1 MRLDWSRIVSIEDLR
16 RLARRRVPRPLFGFI
31 DGGAEDEVSLGD
43 NRAAFDRWKF
53 RQRVFVDVS
62 QIDTEVDL
70 FGAPIRLPLA
80 ISPTGLA
87 GLAWPRAEVAL
98 ARAAAA
104 YGIPFTV
111 ATPSTSSLER
121 VAREAGGRLWFQLY
135 MLQDR
140 DYTMKLVERARAAD
154 YEALVVTGD
163 IAVAGKRERDARSG
177 FTVPLRP
184 RLANVIELLGHPSWL
199 WQIATH
205 GVPKIENLADWS
217 VANVGTQTLAAM
229 TASQFDPAL
238 DWDTL
243 RRLRDA
249 WPRRLLLK
257 GVLTAED
264 TEQAV
269 AIGADGVVVSN
280 HGGRQLDCTVA
291 PIDAL
296 PEVVRAAGGKI
307 AVLID
312 GGVRRGSHVIKARAL
327 GATAA
332 MVGRATLYGVAAA
345 GEQGARHALEILAS
359 EVARSMALLG
369 RTVVRDLDPAIMQRD

>member
-1 MRLDWSRIVSIEDLR
+1 LSTDWSRIVSIEDLR
-16 RLARRRVPRPLFGFI
+16 RLARRRVPRPLFEFI
-31 DGGAEDEVSLGD
+31 DGGAEDELALAE
-43 NRAAFDRWKF
+43 NRAAYDRWKF
-53 RQRVFVDVS
+53 HQRVFVDVS
-62 QIDTEVDL
+62 QIVTEVDL
-70 FGAPIRLPLA
+70 FGKAIRFPMA

-104 YGIPFTV
+104 YGVPFTL

-135 MLQDR
+135 VLRDR
-140 DYTMKLVERARAAD
+140 AYTMKLVERARAAE
-154 YEALVVTGD
+154 YEALVITGD
-163 IAVAGKRERDARSG
+163 VAVAGKRERDSRSG

-184 RLANVIELLGHPSWL
+184 SVANVIGLLGHPRWL

-205 GVPKIENLADWS
+205 GVPSIENLADWP

-229 TASQFDPAL
+229 AASQFDSAL
-238 DWDTL
+238 DWETL

-257 GVLTAED
+257 GVMTAAD
-264 TEQAV
+264 AEQAV
-269 AIGADGVVVSN
+269 ALGADGVVISN

-291 PIDAL
+291 PLDAL
-296 PEVVRAAGGKI
+296 PEVVRAAGHKL
-307 AVLID
+307 AVLVD
-312 GGVRRGSHVIKARAL
+312 GGVRRGSHAMKARAL

-345 GEQGARHALEILAS
+345 GEEGARHALEILTT
-359 EVARSMALLG
+359 EIRRSMALLG
-369 RTVVRDLDPAIMQRD
+369 RTVVRDLDPGIMQRA

>member
-1 MRLDWSRIVSIEDLR
+1 LSIDWSRVVSIEDLR
-16 RLARRRVPRPLFGFI
+16 RLARRHVPHPLFGFI
-31 DGGAEDEVSLGD
+31 DGGAEDEVALAD
-43 NRAAFDRWKF
+43 NRVAYDRWKF

-62 QIDTEVDL
+62 RIDTEVDL
-70 FGAPIRLPLA
+70 FGTPIRFPLA

-104 YGIPFTV
+104 YGIPFTL

-135 MLQDR
+135 VLRDR
-140 DYTMKLVERARAAD
+140 DYMMRLVERARAAD
-154 YEALVVTGD
+154 YEALVITGD
-163 IAVAGKRERDARSG
+163 VAVGGKRERDPRSG

-184 RLANVIELLGHPSWL
+184 RVANMIGLLGHPKWL

-217 VANVGTQTLAAM
+217 LANVGTQTLAAM
-229 TASQFDPAL
+229 AASQFDSAL

-243 RRLRDA
+243 QRLRDA

-264 TEQAV
+264 TEKAV
-269 AIGADGVVVSN
+269 ALGADGVIVSN

-291 PIDAL
+291 PLDAL
-296 PEVVRAAGGKI
+296 PEVVRAAGGKLTI
-307 AVLID
+307 LID
-312 GGVRRGSHVIKARAL
+312 GGVRRGSHAMKARAL
-327 GATAA
+327 GATAV
-332 MVGRATLYGVAAA
+332 MIGRATLYGVAAA
-345 GEQGARHALEILAS
+345 GEAGARHALEILTT
-359 EVARSMALLG
+359 EIRRSMALLG
-369 RTVVRDLDPAIMQRD
+369 RTVVRELDAGIMQRE

>member
-1 MRLDWSRIVSIEDLR
+1 MSIDWARIVSIEDLR
-16 RLARRRVPRPLFGFI
+16 RLARRHVPRPLFGFI
-31 DGGAEDEVSLGD
+31 DGGAEDEVALAE
-43 NRAAFDRWKF
+43 NRAAYDRWKF

-62 QIDTEVDL
+62 DIDTGVEL
-70 FGAPIRLPLA
+70 FGKPIRFPLA

-98 ARAAAA
+98 ARAAAG
-104 YGIPFTV
+104 YGIPFTL

-135 MLQDR
+135 VLRDR

-154 YEALVVTGD
+154 YEALVITGD
-163 IAVAGKRERDARSG
+163 VAVAGKRERDSRSG

-184 RLANVIELLGHPSWL
+184 RLGNMIALLGHPKWL

-205 GVPKIENLADWS
+205 GVPKIENLADWPL
-217 VANVGTQTLAAM
+217 ANVGTQTLAAM
-229 TASQFDPAL
+229 AASQFDSSL
-238 DWDTL
+238 DWESL

-249 WPRRLLLK
+249 WPRKLLLK
-257 GVLTAED
+257 GVVTAED
-264 TEQAV
+264 AEKAV
-269 AIGADGVVVSN
+269 ALGADGVIVSN

-291 PIDAL
+291 PLDAL
-296 PEVVRAAGGKI
+296 PDVVHAARGKL
-307 AVLID
+307 AVLVD
-312 GGVRRGSHVIKARAL
+312 GGVRRGSHAIKARAL

-345 GEQGARHALEILAS
+345 GEEGARHALEILTT
-359 EVARSMALLG
+359 EIRRSLALLG
-369 RTVVRDLDPAIMQRD
+369 RTAVRDLDAGIMQRD

>member
-1 MRLDWSRIVSIEDLR
+1 LSIDWSRVVSIEDLR
-16 RLARRRVPRPLFGFI
+16 RLARRHVPHPLFGFI
-31 DGGAEDEVSLGD
+31 DGGAEDEVALAD
-43 NRAAFDRWKF
+43 NRAAYDRWKF

-62 QIDTEVDL
+62 RIDTEVDL
-70 FGAPIRLPLA
+70 FGTPIRFPLA

-104 YGIPFTV
+104 YGIPFTL

-135 MLQDR
+135 VLRDR
-140 DYTMKLVERARAAD
+140 DHMMRLVERARAAD
-154 YEALVVTGD
+154 YEALVITGD
-163 IAVAGKRERDARSG
+163 VAVGGKRERDPRSG

-184 RLANVIELLGHPSWL
+184 RLANLIGLLGHPKWL

-217 VANVGTQTLAAM
+217 LANVGTQTLAAM
-229 TASQFDPAL
+229 AASQFDSAL
-238 DWDTL
+238 DWNTL
-243 RRLRDA
+243 QRLRDA
-249 WPRRLLLK
+249 WPRKLLLK
-257 GVLTAED
+257 GVLTADDAEK
-264 TEQAV
+264 AV
-269 AIGADGVVVSN
+269 ALGADGVIVSN

-291 PIDAL
+291 PFDAL
-296 PEVVRAAGGKI
+296 PEVVRAASGKL

-312 GGVRRGSHVIKARAL
+312 GGVRRGSHAMKARAL

-345 GEQGARHALEILAS
+345 GEEGARHALEILTT
-359 EVARSMALLG
+359 EIKRSMALLG
-369 RTVVRDLDPAIMQRD
+369 RTVVRDLDAGIMQRD

>member
-1 MRLDWSRIVSIEDLR
+1 MTIDWSRVVSIEDLR
-16 RLARRRVPRPLFGFI
+16 QLARRHVPHPLFGFI
-31 DGGAEDEVSLGD
+31 DGGAEDEVALSD

-53 RQRVFVDVS
+53 HQRVFVDVS
-62 QIDTEVDL
+62 RIDTEVDL
-70 FGAPIRLPLA
+70 FGTPIRFPLA

-104 YGIPFTV
+104 YGIPFTL

-135 MLQDR
+135 VLRDR
-140 DYTMKLVERARAAD
+140 DYTMRLVERARAAD
-154 YEALVVTGD
+154 YEALVITGD
-163 IAVAGKRERDARSG
+163 VAVAGKRERDPRSG

-184 RLANVIELLGHPSWL
+184 RVANMIGLLGHPKWL

-217 VANVGTQTLAAM
+217 LANVGTQTLAAM
-229 TASQFDPAL
+229 AASQFDSAL
-238 DWDTL
+238 DWEAL
-243 RRLRDA
+243 QRLRET
-249 WPRRLLLK
+249 WPRKLLLK

-264 TEQAV
+264 TEKAV
-269 AIGADGVVVSN
+269 ALGADGVIVSN

-291 PIDAL
+291 PLDAL
-296 PEVVRAAGGKI
+296 PEVVRAAGDKL

-312 GGVRRGSHVIKARAL
+312 GGVRRGSHAMKARAL

-345 GEQGARHALEILAS
+345 GEEGARHALEILTT
-359 EVARSMALLG
+359 EIKRSMALLG
-369 RTVVRDLDPAIMQRD
+369 RIAVRDLDAGIMQRD

>member
-1 MRLDWSRIVSIEDLR
+1 LSIDWSRVVSIEDLR
-16 RLARRRVPRPLFGFI
+16 RIARRHVPHPLFGFI
-31 DGGAEDEVSLGD
+31 DGGAEDEVALVD
-43 NRAAFDRWKF
+43 NRAAYDRWKF

-62 QIDTEVDL
+62 RIDAEVDL
-70 FGAPIRLPLA
+70 FGTPIRYPLA

-104 YGIPFTV
+104 YGIPFTL

-135 MLQDR
+135 VLRDR
-140 DYTMKLVERARAAD
+140 DYTMRLVERARAAD
-154 YEALVVTGD
+154 YEALVITGD
-163 IAVAGKRERDARSG
+163 VAVGGKRERDPRSG

-184 RLANVIELLGHPSWL
+184 RLANLLGLAGHPKWL
-199 WQIATH
+199 WQIAMH
-205 GVPKIENLADWS
+205 GVPKIENLADWP

-229 TASQFDPAL
+229 AASQFDAAL
-238 DWDTL
+238 DWETL

-249 WPRRLLLK
+249 WPRKLLLK
-257 GVLTAED
+257 GVLTADD
-264 TEQAV
+264 TEKAL
-269 AIGADGVVVSN
+269 ALGADGVVVSN

-291 PIDAL
+291 PLDAL
-296 PEVVRAAGGKI
+296 PEVVRAAGGKL

-312 GGVRRGSHVIKARAL
+312 GGVRRGSHAMKARAL

-332 MVGRATLYGVAAA
+332 MIGRATLYGVAAA
-345 GEQGARHALEILAS
+345 GEEGARHALEILTT
-359 EVARSMALLG
+359 EIKRSMALLG
-369 RTVVRDLDPAIMQRD
+369 RTVVRDLDAGIMQRD

>member
-1 MRLDWSRIVSIEDLR
+1 MSIDWSRIVSIEDLR
-16 RLARRRVPRPLFGFI
+16 RLARRHVPRPLFGFI
-31 DGGAEDEVSLGD
+31 DGGAEDEVSLAD
-43 NRAAFDRWKF
+43 NRAAFERWKF

-62 QIDTEVDL
+62 RIDTEVDL
-70 FGAPIRLPLA
+70 FGTPIRLPLA

-87 GLAWPRAEVAL
+87 GLAWPRAEIAL

-104 YGIPFTV
+104 YGIPFTL

-135 MLQDR
+135 MLRDR
-140 DYTMKLVERARAAD
+140 EYTMKLVERARAAD
-154 YEALVVTGD
+154 YEALVITGD
-163 IAVAGKRERDARSG
+163 VAVAGKRERDPRSG

-184 RLANVIELLGHPSWL
+184 RLTNMIELLRHPRWL

-205 GVPKIENLADWS
+205 GVPKIENLADWP
-217 VANVGTQTLAAM
+217 VANVGSQTLAAM
-229 TASQFDPAL
+229 AASQFDPAL

-243 RRLRDA
+243 RRLRDT

-264 TEQAV
+264 TQAAV
-269 AIGADGVVVSN
+269 ALGADGVVVSN

-291 PIDAL
+291 PLDAL
-296 PEVVRAAGGKI
+296 PEVVRAAGGKL

-312 GGVRRGSHVIKARAL
+312 GGVRRGSHVMKARAL

-345 GEQGARHALEILAS
+345 GEQGARHALEILAT
-359 EVARSMALLG
+359 EITRSMALLG
-369 RTVVRDLDPAIMQRD
+369 RTVVRDLDPGIIQRD

>member
-1 MRLDWSRIVSIEDLR
+1 LSIDWSRVVSIEDLR
-16 RLARRRVPRPLFGFI
+16 RLARRHVPHPLFGFI
-31 DGGAEDEVSLGD
+31 DGGAEDEVALAD
-43 NRAAFDRWKF
+43 NRAAYDRWKL

-62 QIDTEVDL
+62 RIDTEVDL
-70 FGAPIRLPLA
+70 FGTPIQFPLA

-104 YGIPFTV
+104 YGIPFTL

-135 MLQDR
+135 VLRDR
-140 DYTMKLVERARAAD
+140 DYTMRLVERARAAD
-154 YEALVVTGD
+154 YEALVITGD
-163 IAVAGKRERDARSG
+163 VAVAGKRERDPRSG

-184 RLANVIELLGHPSWL
+184 RVANMIGLLGHPKWL

-217 VANVGTQTLAAM
+217 LANVGTQTLAAM
-229 TASQFDPAL
+229 AASQFDSAL

-243 RRLRDA
+243 QRLRDA
-249 WPRRLLLK
+249 WPRKLLLK
-257 GVLTAED
+257 GVLTADDAEK
-264 TEQAV
+264 AV
-269 AIGADGVVVSN
+269 ALGADGVIVSN

-291 PIDAL
+291 PLDAL
-296 PEVVRAAGGKI
+296 PEVVRAAGDKL

-312 GGVRRGSHVIKARAL
+312 GGVRRGSHVMKARAL

-345 GEQGARHALEILAS
+345 GEEGARHALEILTT
-359 EVARSMALLG
+359 EIKRSMALLG
-369 RTVVRDLDPAIMQRD
+369 RTVVRDLDAGIMQRD

>member
-1 MRLDWSRIVSIEDLR
+1 LSVDWSRVVSIEDLR
-16 RLARRRVPRPLFGFI
+16 RLARRHVPHPLFGFI
-31 DGGAEDEVSLGD
+31 DGGAEDEVALAD
-43 NRAAFDRWKF
+43 NRAAYDRWKF

-62 QIDTEVDL
+62 RIDTEVDL
-70 FGAPIRLPLA
+70 FGTPIRFPLA

-104 YGIPFTV
+104 YGIPFTL

-135 MLQDR
+135 VLRDR
-140 DYTMKLVERARAAD
+140 DYMMRLVERARAAD
-154 YEALVVTGD
+154 YEALVITGD
-163 IAVAGKRERDARSG
+163 VAVGGKRERDPRSG

-184 RLANVIELLGHPSWL
+184 RLANLIGLLGHPKWL

-217 VANVGTQTLAAM
+217 LANVGTQTLAAM
-229 TASQFDPAL
+229 AASQFDSAL
-238 DWDTL
+238 DWNTL
-243 RRLRDA
+243 QRLRDA
-249 WPRRLLLK
+249 WPRKLLLK
-257 GVLTAED
+257 GVLTADDAEK
-264 TEQAV
+264 AV
-269 AIGADGVVVSN
+269 ALGADGVIVSN

-291 PIDAL
+291 PFDAL
-296 PEVVRAAGGKI
+296 PEVVRAASGKL

-312 GGVRRGSHVIKARAL
+312 GGVRRGSHAMKARAL

-345 GEQGARHALEILAS
+345 GEEGARHALEILTT
-359 EVARSMALLG
+359 EIKRSMALLG
-369 RTVVRDLDPAIMQRD
+369 RTVVRDLDAGIMQRD

>member
-1 MRLDWSRIVSIEDLR
+1 MSIDWSRVVSIEDLR
-16 RLARRRVPRPLFGFI
+16 RLARRHVPHPLFGFI
-31 DGGAEDEVSLGD
+31 DGGAEDEVALAD
-43 NRAAFDRWKF
+43 NRAAFDRWKL

-62 QIDTEVDL
+62 KIDTQVDL
-70 FGAPIRLPLA
+70 FGVPIRFPLA

-98 ARAAAA
+98 ARAAAH
-104 YGIPFTV
+104 YGIPFTL

-135 MLQDR
+135 MLRDR
-140 DYTMKLVERARAAD
+140 DYTMKLVERASGAG
-154 YEALVVTGD
+154 YEALVITGD
-163 IAVAGKRERDARSG
+163 VAVAGKRERDARSG

-184 RLANVIELLGHPSWL
+184 SFANMLGLLGHPKWL

-229 TASQFDPAL
+229 AATQFDSSL
-238 DWDTL
+238 DWEML
-243 RRLRDA
+243 RRLRDV
-249 WPRRLLLK
+249 WPRKLLLK

-264 TEQAV
+264 AEEAIAV
-269 AIGADGVVVSN
+269 GADGVIVSN

-291 PIDAL
+291 PLDAL
-296 PEVVRAAGGKI
+296 PEVVRAAGGKL

-312 GGVRRGSHVIKARAL
+312 GGVRRGSHAVKARAL
-327 GATAA
+327 GAAAA

-345 GEQGARHALEILAS
+345 GEEGARHALEILTT
-359 EVARSMALLG
+359 EITRSMALLG
-369 RTVVRDLDPAIMQRD
+369 RTAVRDLDAGIMQRE

>member
-1 MRLDWSRIVSIEDLR
+1 MSIDWSRVVSIEDLR
-16 RLARRRVPRPLFGFI
+16 RLARRHVPHPLFGFI
-31 DGGAEDEVSLGD
+31 DGGAEDEVALAD
-43 NRAAFDRWKF
+43 NRAAYDRWKF
-53 RQRVFVDVS
+53 RQRVFADVS
-62 QIDTEVDL
+62 RIDTEVDL
-70 FGAPIRLPLA
+70 FGTPIRYPLA

-87 GLAWPRAEVAL
+87 GLAWPHAEVAL

-104 YGIPFTV
+104 YGIPFTL

-135 MLQDR
+135 VLRDR
-140 DYTMKLVERARAAD
+140 DYTLRLVGRARAAD
-154 YEALVVTGD
+154 YEALVITGD
-163 IAVAGKRERDARSG
+163 VAVAGKRERDPRSG

-184 RLANVIELLGHPSWL
+184 RIANIVELLGHPKWL

-205 GVPKIENLADWS
+205 GVPKIENLADWP

-229 TASQFDPAL
+229 AASQFDSAL
-238 DWDTL
+238 DWETL

-249 WPRRLLLK
+249 WPRKLLLK
-257 GVLTAED
+257 GVLTADDAEK
-264 TEQAV
+264 AV
-269 AIGADGVVVSN
+269 ALGADGVIVSN

-291 PIDAL
+291 PLDAL
-296 PEVVRAAGGKI
+296 PEVVSAVGGKL

-312 GGVRRGSHVIKARAL
+312 GGVRRGSHAMKARAL

-345 GEQGARHALEILAS
+345 GEEGARHALEILTT
-359 EVARSMALLG
+359 EIKRSMALLG
-369 RTVVRDLDPAIMQRD
+369 RTVVSELDAGIMQRD

>member
-1 MRLDWSRIVSIEDLR
+1 LSIDWSRIVSIEDLR
-16 RLARRRVPRPLFGFI
+16 RLARRHVPEPLFGFI
-31 DGGAEDEVSLGD
+31 DGGAEDELALAE
-43 NRAAFDRWKF
+43 NRAAYDRWKF

-70 FGAPIRLPLA
+70 FGKAIRFPMA

-104 YGIPFTV
+104 YGIPFTL

-135 MLQDR
+135 VLRDR
-140 DYTMKLVERARAAD
+140 AYTMKLVERARGAD
-154 YEALVVTGD
+154 YEALVITGD
-163 IAVAGKRERDARSG
+163 VAVAGKRERDARSG

-184 RLANVIELLGHPSWL
+184 SVANVIGLLGHPRWL
-199 WQIATH
+199 WQIAQH

-217 VANVGTQTLAAM
+217 VANVGAQTLAAM
-229 TASQFDPAL
+229 AASQFDSAL
-238 DWDTL
+238 DWETL
-243 RRLRDA
+243 RRLRDV

-257 GVLTAED
+257 GVMTAED
-264 TEQAV
+264 AERAV
-269 AIGADGVVVSN
+269 ALGADGVVVSN

-291 PIDAL
+291 PLDAL
-296 PEVVRAAGGKI
+296 PEVVRAAGHKL

-312 GGVRRGSHVIKARAL
+312 GGVRRGSHAMKARAL

-345 GEQGARHALEILAS
+345 GEEGARHALEILSA
-359 EVARSMALLG
+359 EIRRSMALLG
-369 RTVVRDLDPAIMQRD
+369 RTVVRDLDPGIMQRV

>member
-1 MRLDWSRIVSIEDLR
+1 MSIDWSRVVSIEDLR
-16 RLARRRVPRPLFGFI
+16 RLARRHVPHPLFGFI
-31 DGGAEDEVSLGD
+31 DGGAEDEVALAD
-43 NRAAFDRWKF
+43 NRAAYDRWKF

-62 QIDTEVDL
+62 RIDTEVDL
-70 FGAPIRLPLA
+70 FGTPIRFPLA

-104 YGIPFTV
+104 YGIPFTL

-135 MLQDR
+135 VLRDR
-140 DYTMKLVERARAAD
+140 EYMMRLVERARAAD
-154 YEALVVTGD
+154 YEALVITGD
-163 IAVAGKRERDARSG
+163 VAVGGKRERDPRSG

-184 RLANVIELLGHPSWL
+184 RLANLIGLLGHPKWL

-217 VANVGTQTLAAM
+217 LANVGTQTLAAM
-229 TASQFDPAL
+229 AASQFDSAL
-238 DWDTL
+238 DWNTL
-243 RRLRDA
+243 QRLRDA
-249 WPRRLLLK
+249 WPRKLLLK
-257 GVLTAED
+257 GVLTADDAEK
-264 TEQAV
+264 AV
-269 AIGADGVVVSN
+269 ALGADGVIVSN

-291 PIDAL
+291 PFDAL
-296 PEVVRAAGGKI
+296 PEVVRAASGKL

-312 GGVRRGSHVIKARAL
+312 GGVRRGSHAMKARAL

-345 GEQGARHALEILAS
+345 GEEGARHALEILTT
-359 EVARSMALLG
+359 EIKRSMALLG
-369 RTVVRDLDPAIMQRD
+369 RTVVRDLDAGIMQRD

>member
-1 MRLDWSRIVSIEDLR
+1 MSIDWSRVVSIEDLR
-16 RLARRRVPRPLFGFI
+16 RLARRHVPHPLFGFI
-31 DGGAEDEVSLGD
+31 DGGAEDEVALAD
-43 NRAAFDRWKF
+43 NRGAYDRWKF
-53 RQRVFVDVS
+53 RQRVFADVS
-62 QIDTEVDL
+62 KIDTEVDL
-70 FGAPIRLPLA
+70 FGQPIRFPLA

-104 YGIPFTV
+104 YGIPFTL

-135 MLQDR
+135 VLRDR
-140 DYTMKLVERARAAD
+140 DYTMKLVGRARAAD
-154 YEALVVTGD
+154 YEALVITGD
-163 IAVAGKRERDARSG
+163 VAVAGKRERDPRNG

-184 RLANVIELLGHPSWL
+184 RLANMVGLLGHPKWL

-205 GVPKIENLADWS
+205 GVPKIENLADWP
-217 VANVGTQTLAAM
+217 VADVGTQTLAAM
-229 TASQFDPAL
+229 AAAQFDSSL
-238 DWDTL
+238 DWEAL
-243 RRLRDA
+243 QRLRDA
-249 WPRRLLLK
+249 WPRKLLLK
-257 GVLTAED
+257 GVMTAED
-264 TEQAV
+264 AERAV
-269 AIGADGVVVSN
+269 ALGADGVVVSN

-296 PEVVRAAGGKI
+296 PEVVRAAGGKL

-312 GGVRRGSHVIKARAL
+312 GGVRRGSHAMKARAL

-345 GEQGARHALEILAS
+345 GEAGARHALEILTT
-359 EVARSMALLG
+359 EITRSMALLG
-369 RTVVRDLDPAIMQRD
+369 RTVVRELDPGIMQRD